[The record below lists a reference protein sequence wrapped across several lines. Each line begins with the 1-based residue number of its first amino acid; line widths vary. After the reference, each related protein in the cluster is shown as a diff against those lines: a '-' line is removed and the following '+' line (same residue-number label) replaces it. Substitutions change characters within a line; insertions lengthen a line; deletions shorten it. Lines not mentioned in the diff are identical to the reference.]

1 MKLIT
6 KIGILIFA
14 VALSFLEFN
23 WMACCSGCV
32 EVISIKPQTNFE
44 IVVYADNNFEQSDVS
59 RSLVRSALIHETPA
73 IMETTQ

>member
-6 KIGILIFA
+6 KIGILIIA

-32 EVISIKPQTNFE
+32 DVIGQTPQTNFE
-44 IVVYADNNFEQSDVS
+44 IVVYADNILEHKDVS
-59 RSLVRSALIHETPA
+59 RT
-73 IMETTQ
+73 

>member
-14 VALSFLEFN
+14 IALSFLEFN

-32 EVISIKPQTNFE
+32 DVISRKPQTNFE
-44 IVVYADNNFEQSDVS
+44 IIVYAENSHEQK
-59 RSLVRSALIHETPA
+59 ETA
-73 IMETTQ
+73 QT

>member
-32 EVISIKPQTNFE
+32 DVTSKKPRTNFE
-44 IVVYADNNFEQSDVS
+44 IVVYAEYDHGQKEIAQ
-59 RSLVRSALIHETPA
+59 T
-73 IMETTQ
+73 

>member
-14 VALSFLEFN
+14 VALTFLEFN

-32 EVISIKPQTNFE
+32 DVISQKPKTNFE
-44 IVVYADNNFEQSDVS
+44 IVVYADNNLEQ
-59 RSLVRSALIHETPA
+59 AEQKYT
-73 IMETTQ
+73 

>member
-23 WMACCSGCV
+23 WMACCSGCAD
-32 EVISIKPQTNFE
+32 VISQKPQTNFE
-44 IVVYADNNFEQSDVS
+44 IVVYADNNHGQTETSNT
-59 RSLVRSALIHETPA
+59 RS
-73 IMETTQ
+73 

>member
-1 MKLIT
+1 MWEMKFIT

-32 EVISIKPQTNFE
+32 DVISKKPQTNFE
-44 IVVYADNNFEQSDVS
+44 IVVYAENNLGQKE
-59 RSLVRSALIHETPA
+59 ITHT
-73 IMETTQ
+73 

>member
-23 WMACCSGCV
+23 WMACCSGCAD
-32 EVISIKPQTNFE
+32 VISKTPQTNFE
-44 IVVYADNNFEQSDVS
+44 IVVYADNNIKQKNASQS
-59 RSLVRSALIHETPA
+59 
-73 IMETTQ
+73 

>member
-6 KIGILIFA
+6 KIGILIIA

-32 EVISIKPQTNFE
+32 DVINQKPQTNFE
-44 IVVYADNNFEQSDVS
+44 IVVYADNNLEQADISHKQ
-59 RSLVRSALIHETPA
+59 L
-73 IMETTQ
+73 

>member
-6 KIGILIFA
+6 KIGILIMA

-32 EVISIKPQTNFE
+32 DVISRTPQTNFV
-44 IVVYADNNFEQSDVS
+44 IVVYADNNLEQKKI
-59 RSLVRSALIHETPA
+59 AHT
-73 IMETTQ
+73 

>member
-6 KIGILIFA
+6 KIGILIMA

-32 EVISIKPQTNFE
+32 DVISQTPQTNFE
-44 IVVYADNNFEQSDVS
+44 IVVYADNNLDKNKTS
-59 RSLVRSALIHETPA
+59 HT
-73 IMETTQ
+73 